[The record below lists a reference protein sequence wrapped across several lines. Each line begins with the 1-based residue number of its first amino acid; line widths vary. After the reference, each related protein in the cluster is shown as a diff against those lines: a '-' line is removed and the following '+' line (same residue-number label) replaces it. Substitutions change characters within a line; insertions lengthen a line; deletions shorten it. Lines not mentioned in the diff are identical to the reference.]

1 MSRLDAILAMPAERR
16 RKVDLRRKRGKY
28 KRHPRRRHSRE
39 ELIQFLRQ
47 NDIRSVRKLSG
58 SRTDSD
64 PNAYDYQKEFGSWA
78 AAKLAA
84 FGPPPPRI
92 GKFDAAYLAKAVIEF
107 DLWTRDKYQ
116 RARMADPEAF
126 PSLHFIY
133 REWGTFRKL
142 KEYAQQVSMKKMLE
156 SYLSLWRRLGRKPT
170 LKECDEEGINLE
182 RPLKYF
188 GSKREMDR
196 VLSGLEI

>member
-1 MSRLDAILAMPAERR
+1 
-16 RKVDLRRKRGKY
+16 
-28 KRHPRRRHSRE
+28 
-39 ELIQFLRQ
+39 
-47 NDIRSVRKLSG
+47 
-58 SRTDSD
+58 
-64 PNAYDYQKEFGSWA
+64 
-78 AAKLAA
+78 
-84 FGPPPPRI
+84 
-92 GKFDAAYLAKAVIEF
+92 
-107 DLWTRDKYQ
+107 
-116 RARMADPEAF
+116 MADPEAF